1 MRVLVYHKDTITVT
15 RNNLEMIILSYTVD
29 QVTKIVTSILYP
41 NIKANTLVKLCKAL
55 NITRVY
61 LDYNSDLY
69 ETLSTYKDIQV
80 FYKSI

>member
-15 RNNLEMIILSYTVD
+15 RNNRQMIILSYTVD

-55 NITRVY
+55 NITRIY

-69 ETLSTYKDIQV
+69 QTLSTYKDIQV

>member
-41 NIKANTLVKLCKAL
+41 NIKANTLVNYVKLL
-55 NITRVY
+55 I
-61 LDYNSDLY
+61 LL
-69 ETLSTYKDIQV
+69 EFI
-80 FYKSI
+80 